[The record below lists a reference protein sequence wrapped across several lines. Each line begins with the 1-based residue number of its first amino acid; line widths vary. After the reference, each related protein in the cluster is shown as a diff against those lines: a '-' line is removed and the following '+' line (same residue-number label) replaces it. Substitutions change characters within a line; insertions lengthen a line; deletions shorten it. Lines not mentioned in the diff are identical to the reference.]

1 MGTENLN
8 QALAQLESS
17 LIKIDSARLQVEK
30 VTESG
35 SELTNAT
42 HKLAEEVRAIAGIIK
57 TETVAVIDEFSER
70 LTDFDKKIETSVGK
84 GQENITEQVEKLK
97 KTTKDIEALTVK
109 AINEATSLSVDTITK
124 QEKNTA
130 IVLKTLGTEFTDKL
144 SGFEK
149 QISNTTEKTLGNISA
164 EVEIFKK
171 AAVEIETVS
180 TNSIT
185 EVKKLSVETLQK
197 QDVSIS
203 KTIASLVDY
212 STEVHQLIDLIT
224 ALDLPLRL
232 KNLDIAVEAL
242 HTEIENV
249 QNDIKSVEQNISNKI
264 QTSFEQTNDG
274 LLKQRKATKNL
285 TTIIIVSA
293 LILLGLLI
301 GLVEYR

>member
-1 MGTENLN
+1 L
-8 QALAQLESS
+8 
-17 LIKIDSARLQVEK
+17 
-30 VTESG
+30 
-35 SELTNAT
+35 
-42 HKLAEEVRAIAGIIK
+42 
-57 TETVAVIDEFSER
+57 
-70 LTDFDKKIETSVGK
+70 
-84 GQENITEQVEKLK
+84 
-97 KTTKDIEALTVK
+97 
-109 AINEATSLSVDTITK
+109 VDTITK
-124 QEKNTA
+124 QEKNTT

-149 QISNTTEKTLGNISA
+149 QISITTEKSLGSITA
-164 EVEIFKK
+164 EVEKFKK

-185 EVKKLSVETLQK
+185 EVKTLSVETLQK

-224 ALDLPLRL
+224 TLDLPIRL

-249 QNDIKSVEQNISNKI
+249 QNDIKRVEQNISNKI
-264 QTSFEQTNDG
+264 QISFEQTNDG
-274 LLKQRKATKNL
+274 ILKQRKATKIL

-293 LILLGLLI
+293 VIALGLLI
-301 GLVEYR
+301 GLIFKFG